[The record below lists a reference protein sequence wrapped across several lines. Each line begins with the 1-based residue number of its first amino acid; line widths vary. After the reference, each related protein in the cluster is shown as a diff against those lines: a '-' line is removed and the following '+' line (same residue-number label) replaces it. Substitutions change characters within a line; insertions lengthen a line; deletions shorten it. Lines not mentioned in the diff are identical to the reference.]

1 MTTENRLRIA
11 LLALALLWAALGPLT
26 ARARAEDAFFGADK
40 SLHFS
45 ISAAAALT
53 CELAL
58 NSFELPAPVHYPLA
72 LALPLALGFGKE
84 LFDYAR
90 GGQAS
95 RADLSWD
102 ILGVATG
109 LLVAFVLE
117 KWLIGPGDATPSA
130 GRAAIFLVK

>member
-1 MTTENRLRIA
+1 MTDKRLHSA
-11 LLALALLWAALGPLT
+11 LLGAALLWAALGPVS
-26 ARARAEDAFFGADK
+26 ARARADDAFFAADK
-40 SLHFS
+40 RLHFS

-58 NSFELPAPVHYPLA
+58 NSFDLPAPVHYPLA
-72 LALPLALGFGKE
+72 LGLPLGLGFGKE

-117 KWLIGPGDATPSA
+117 TWLIGPSEATPTA
-130 GRAAIFLVK
+130 GRAAISSW